1 MVGRVESQRR
11 GLPRFQCVFVTAKT
25 MESMISLE
33 FLSQQYDV
41 VLKAWAI
48 VIPVF
53 LVLVWVA
60 WKMKG
65 IFKA

>member
-1 MVGRVESQRR
+1 
-11 GLPRFQCVFVTAKT
+11 

-33 FLSQQYDV
+33 FFSQQFDV